1 MPGDTIELSYNVI
14 NDQLPGENLQ
24 TSSFNTYLGEWLIPD
39 LTCAPTAKDIPFVYF
54 IQIAN
59 VYMQAF

>member
-14 NDQLPGENLQ
+14 NDQLPGENLP
-24 TSSFNTYLGEWLIPD
+24 TSSFNTYLGESLIPD